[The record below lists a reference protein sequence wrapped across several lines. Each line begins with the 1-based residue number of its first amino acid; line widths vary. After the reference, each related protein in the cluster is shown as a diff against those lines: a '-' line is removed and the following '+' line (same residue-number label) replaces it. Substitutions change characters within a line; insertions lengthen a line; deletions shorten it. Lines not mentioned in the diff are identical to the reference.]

1 MNVFKKQG
9 RAVTNRAAL
18 GQLSRSIFGDKPSS
32 VQGRTPKVTCTFSPG
47 SSPGKLTLEP
57 PPPPPSR
64 NTEYCL
70 GAIVAAAAARYLSW
84 QQPHGRRDAALRIL
98 RTLVWAAHLAW
109 CGSFVA
115 LRVLPVRSS
124 RSDTTAGFSAGSDP
138 EPLESPPQSPRPVP
152 SLQLD
157 HQVRRRPC
165 STGLRTASSPC
176 TPTFAAR

>member
-1 MNVFKKQG
+1 
-9 RAVTNRAAL
+9 VTNRAAL